1 MGQMPFLKDKH
12 TLTWESF
19 MIFYD
24 DSISE
29 STLSSLQIVLSEDAA
44 IASFNMGAN
53 PADSIV
59 DILKTL
65 PARQLGHKF
74 LVIAKEESVSSIHKR
89 FEAAG
94 LMNIETEWLYLVT
107 DSKMDSEMM
116 PDAIKQAQDGY
127 NLAFLYNA
135 SNPSGV
141 NCKVSKN

>member
-1 MGQMPFLKDKH
+1 MPFLKDKH

-89 FEAAG
+89 VEAAG